1 MYCTFFG
8 LQEKPFNV
16 TPDPRFLFL
25 SQCHQEA
32 LGHMLYGID
41 ERKGFIAITGEVG
54 TGKTLLCRAL
64 LGRLGQRVRTAL
76 ILNSFLSEIE
86 LLRSINA
93 DFGMVF
99 SGTTRKELIDTLNPF
114 LLDECRDGRNA
125 VLIIDEAQNLAPA
138 VLEQI
143 RMLSNLETA
152 QGKLLQIVL
161 VGQPEL
167 RQHLARPELRQLNQ
181 RIALRYHLRP
191 FDRRETSDY
200 INHRLLVAGSHGGIR
215 FTSRALTAIFHST
228 QGIARRINLLCDQA
242 LLLAYVQGTPRIH
255 HCIIYQANAELGD
268 QGSRRFSRVAGMR
281 RRRAFH
287 VAQSLFVG
295 LALTV
300 GGAWLGYH
308 RPQHLEVAGSL
319 FGTLSHLVGSAPVT
333 PPSHDQA
340 EAAPWPEVAS
350 AAPSAPTPPPSA
362 TESPEARRGPLEL
375 SHVADGATA
384 VALLPTLL
392 QAPEPTQTGLEG
404 DTLLRALL
412 WEYSRTPASR
422 SESVKATLASVAA
435 SFGLEMIAIRTD
447 LSRLKQ
453 FRLAC
458 LVETAFTVGPVPT
471 LSILHAA
478 MPQGIALMEAS
489 GEVRRVTD
497 EEFTRIWSGRAYLLH
512 RDGVAVRN
520 ILVRGHQGVDVRNL
534 QQHLHELGYLA
545 AKPSGVFDGETAEAV
560 QRFQRDHALLV
571 DGAAGP
577 ATKIMLSHLVG
588 RSLSALVQP

>member
-1 MYCTFFG
+1 
-8 LQEKPFNV
+8 
-16 TPDPRFLFL
+16 
-25 SQCHQEA
+25 
-32 LGHMLYGID
+32 
-41 ERKGFIAITGEVG
+41 
-54 TGKTLLCRAL
+54 
-64 LGRLGQRVRTAL
+64 
-76 ILNSFLSEIE
+76 
-86 LLRSINA
+86 
-93 DFGMVF
+93 
-99 SGTTRKELIDTLNPF
+99 
-114 LLDECRDGRNA
+114 
-125 VLIIDEAQNLAPA
+125 
-138 VLEQI
+138 
-143 RMLSNLETA
+143 
-152 QGKLLQIVL
+152 
-161 VGQPEL
+161 
-167 RQHLARPELRQLNQ
+167 
-181 RIALRYHLRP
+181 
-191 FDRRETSDY
+191 
-200 INHRLLVAGSHGGIR
+200 
-215 FTSRALTAIFHST
+215 
-228 QGIARRINLLCDQA
+228 
-242 LLLAYVQGTPRIH
+242 
-255 HCIIYQANAELGD
+255 
-268 QGSRRFSRVAGMR
+268 
-281 RRRAFH
+281 
-287 VAQSLFVG
+287 
-295 LALTV
+295 
-300 GGAWLGYH
+300 
-308 RPQHLEVAGSL
+308 
-319 FGTLSHLVGSAPVT
+319 
-333 PPSHDQA
+333 
-340 EAAPWPEVAS
+340 
-350 AAPSAPTPPPSA
+350 
-362 TESPEARRGPLEL
+362 
-375 SHVADGATA
+375 
-384 VALLPTLL
+384 
-392 QAPEPTQTGLEG
+392 
-404 DTLLRALL
+404 LRALL